1 MKDAY
6 YFSHDSNARN
16 DQKCLKLRRVLGMEG
31 YGIYWV
37 LIEMLR
43 EASGFR
49 LPLSSVPDIAYETRV
64 SEEKVNAVITQFDL
78 FEIHEEVFFS
88 LRLTRSMELMQS
100 KGDKYRKNA
109 LKRWKN
115 EENAIALQ
123 LHCNGNALNEKKVK
137 ESKVKES
144 KESNILNVFQTDKQA
159 YDEITSDE
167 QFIEQLERIVT
178 HNTGFKGNGRQHVKN
193 AIARFLL
200 TESAKPDFTLR
211 DKQDIRSHLVYWISK
226 NSSIVIE
233 AK

>member
-1 MKDAY
+1 MKSAY

-43 EASGFR
+43 EATGYR
-49 LPLSSVPDIAYETRV
+49 LPMSSIPDISYETRV
-64 SEEKVNAVITQFDL
+64 SEEKVQAVISQFDL
-78 FEIHEEVFFS
+78 FEIQDETFFS
-88 LRLTRSMELMQS
+88 LRLTRSMELMQAR
-100 KGDKYRKNA
+100 GEKYRKNA

-115 EENAIALQ
+115 EENATAMQ
-123 LHCNGNALNEKKVK
+123 LHCNGNALNEKKGNEK
-137 ESKVKES
+137 KGNES
-144 KESNILNVFQTDKQA
+144 KESNFLNVFQNDKQA

-167 QFIEQLERIVT
+167 LFLEQLERIVT
-178 HNTGFKGNGRQHVKN
+178 HNTGFRGDAKRPVKN
-193 AIARFLL
+193 AVARFLL

-226 NSSIVIE
+226 NSAIVIE

>member
-1 MKDAY
+1 MKSAY

-43 EASGFR
+43 EATGYR
-49 LPLSSVPDIAYETRV
+49 LPMSSIPDISYETRV
-64 SEEKVNAVITQFDL
+64 SEEKVQAVISQFDL
-78 FEIHEEVFFS
+78 FEIQDDNFFS
-88 LRLTRSMELMQS
+88 MRLSRSMELMQAR
-100 KGDKYRKNA
+100 GEKYRKNA

-115 EENAIALQ
+115 EENATAMQ
-123 LHCNGNALNEKKVK
+123 LHSNGYALK
-137 ESKVKES
+137 ENKIKENKR
-144 KESNILNVFQTDKQA
+144 KESNILNVFPSDKQA
-159 YDEITSDE
+159 YDELTSDE
-167 QFIEQLERIVT
+167 LFLEQLERIVS
-178 HNTGFKGNGRQHVKN
+178 HNTGFRGEARQHVKN
-193 AIARFLL
+193 AVARFLL

-226 NSSIVIE
+226 NSAIVIE

>member
-1 MKDAY
+1 MKSAY

-43 EASGFR
+43 EATGYR
-49 LPLSSVPDIAYETRV
+49 LPMSSIPDISYETRV
-64 SEEKVNAVITQFDL
+64 SEEKVQAVISQFDL
-78 FEIHEEVFFS
+78 FEIQDDNFFS
-88 LRLTRSMELMQS
+88 MRLSRSMELMQAR
-100 KGDKYRKNA
+100 GEKYRKNA

-115 EENAIALQ
+115 EENATAMQ
-123 LHCNGNALNEKKVK
+123 LHSNGYALK
-137 ESKVKES
+137 ENKIKENKI
-144 KESNILNVFQTDKQA
+144 KESNILNVFPSDKQA
-159 YDEITSDE
+159 YDELTSDE
-167 QFIEQLERIVT
+167 LFLEQLERIVT
-178 HNTGFKGNGRQHVKN
+178 HNTGFRGNARKHVKN
-193 AIARFLL
+193 AVARFLL

-226 NSSIVIE
+226 NSAIVIE

>member
-1 MKDAY
+1 MKSAY

-43 EASGFR
+43 EATGYR
-49 LPLSSVPDIAYETRV
+49 LPMSSIPDISYETRV
-64 SEEKVNAVITQFDL
+64 SEEKVQAVISQFDL
-78 FEIHEEVFFS
+78 FEIQDDNFFS
-88 LRLTRSMELMQS
+88 MRLTRSMELMQAR
-100 KGDKYRKNA
+100 GEKYRKNA

-115 EENAIALQ
+115 EENATAMQ
-123 LHCNGNALNEKKVK
+123 LHSNGYALK
-137 ESKVKES
+137 ENKIKENKR
-144 KESNILNVFQTDKQA
+144 KESNILNVFPSDKQA
-159 YDEITSDE
+159 YDELTSDE
-167 QFIEQLERIVT
+167 LFLEQLERIVS
-178 HNTGFKGNGRQHVKN
+178 HNTGFRGEARQHVKN
-193 AIARFLL
+193 AVARFLL

-226 NSSIVIE
+226 NSAIVIE

>member
-1 MKDAY
+1 MKSAY

-43 EASGFR
+43 EATGYR
-49 LPLSSVPDIAYETRV
+49 LPMSSIPDISYETRV
-64 SEEKVNAVITQFDL
+64 SEEKVQAVISQFDL
-78 FEIHEEVFFS
+78 FEIQDDNFFS
-88 LRLTRSMELMQS
+88 MRLSRSMELMQAR
-100 KGDKYRKNA
+100 GEKYRKNA

-115 EENAIALQ
+115 EENATAMQ
-123 LHCNGNALNEKKVK
+123 LHSNGYALK
-137 ESKVKES
+137 ENKIKENKI
-144 KESNILNVFQTDKQA
+144 KESNILNVFPSDKQA
-159 YDEITSDE
+159 YDELTSDE
-167 QFIEQLERIVT
+167 LFLEQLERIVS
-178 HNTGFKGNGRQHVKN
+178 HNTGFRGEARQHVKN
-193 AIARFLL
+193 AVARFLL

-226 NSSIVIE
+226 NSAILIE